1 MWNHWILVQLIFG
14 SFYLLV
20 SGFIL
25 SRTKAEPPIYYMTNK
40 PMDEGAALAEQQK
53 EQVGLVSVLKYHN
66 LFLRNNSKLEIMN
79 SILPDF
85 RN

>member
-1 MWNHWILVQLIFG
+1 MWNHRILIQLNFG

-20 SGFIL
+20 LGFIL
-25 SRTKAEPPIYYMTNK
+25 SRTKVEPPIYYMTNK

-53 EQVGLVSVLKYHN
+53 EQVGLVSFLEYHN
-66 LFLRNNSKLEIMN
+66 LFLRNNSKLEIVN
-79 SILPDF
+79 SIFPDF